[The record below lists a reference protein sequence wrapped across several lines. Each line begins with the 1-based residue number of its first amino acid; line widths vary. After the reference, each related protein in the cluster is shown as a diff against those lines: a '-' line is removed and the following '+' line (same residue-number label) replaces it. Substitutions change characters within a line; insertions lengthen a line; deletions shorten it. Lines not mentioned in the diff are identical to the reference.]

1 MLNSYDFQGD
11 VISRNPAYAYR
22 VVQGK
27 AYLTDGLRS
36 HSLNVSATFIW
47 EQLNRPQTM
56 DKMVASLAAKYHLS
70 QERAQADA
78 HAIITAFA
86 QAGLVKVN
94 GEDLLAQSKLSAP
107 RYKQRLAL
115 ADQMM
120 RLWEDT
126 KCKRILIKLTVELTH
141 ACNLH
146 CGYCYSPKSL
156 AGLLTTE
163 EVGNLFEQAA
173 EMGTL
178 FLTLTGGEP
187 LTRRDLVEIVARAEA
202 LGFWTRIQ
210 TGGGLFNMRVI
221 EDLSKFQHLS
231 LSVTLH
237 GADSET
243 HDQFTRV
250 PGSFQQAVMGIRLLA
265 KAGMLVT
272 IKQVVNRHNIHHVPA
287 LAELATS
294 LGVRIQRSPLIYPT
308 TIGDVSPLALRLGDE
323 ELLGLI
329 HQGYYVPSPDP
340 CGAGTDKLTISPT
353 GDVFPCVFV
362 RTKVGNIRF
371 QRLEEVWHS
380 STLENIRN
388 EQWFEPPTACRS
400 CALATRC
407 PRCPAIA
414 LLEHGDIRGKSQEA
428 CRISRLFDRARKQN
442 EYPDL
447 PPSSTS
453 CFSTNR
459 RGDLHPPGSRW

>member
-1 MLNSYDFQGD
+1 MLNSFDFHRD

-27 AYLTDGLRS
+27 AYLTDGMRS

-47 EQLNRPQTM
+47 EQLSQPQTI
-56 DKMVASLAAKYHLS
+56 DKMTASLAAKYHLP
-70 QERAQADA
+70 QEQARADVYTLVAS
-78 HAIITAFA
+78 FA
-86 QAGLVKVN
+86 QAGLIKVN
-94 GEDLLAQSKLSAP
+94 GEDLFTELEPSNP
-107 RYKQRLAL
+107 RYGQRFAL
-115 ADQMM
+115 ADQIM

-146 CGYCYSPKSL
+146 CRYCYAPKSL
-156 AGLLTTE
+156 AGLLTTKE
-163 EVGNLFEQAA
+163 IGSLFEQAA
-173 EMGTL
+173 GMGTL

-187 LTRRDLVEIVARAEA
+187 LTRRDLVEIVAQAEA

-221 EDLSKFQHLS
+221 ENLSKFRHLS
-231 LSVTLH
+231 FSVTLH
-237 GADSET
+237 GADSAT

-272 IKQVVNRHNIHHVPA
+272 IKQVVNKHNIHHVPA
-287 LAELATS
+287 LAELAAS

-308 TIGDVSPLALRLGDE
+308 TVGDASPLTLRIEDE
-323 ELLGLI
+323 ELLRLI
-329 HQGYYVPSPDP
+329 HQGYYLPGQDP
-340 CGAGTDKLTISPT
+340 CGAGTDKLAISPT

-362 RTKVGNIRF
+362 RTKVGNIRS

-380 STLENIRN
+380 SVLENIRN

-400 CALATRC
+400 CALFTRC

-414 LLEHGDIRGKSQEA
+414 LLEHGDIHEKSQEA
-428 CRISRLFDRARKQN
+428 CRISQLFDRARKQN
-442 EYPDL
+442 ERPDL
-447 PPSSTS
+447 SPSSAS
-453 CFSTNR
+453 GFSANW
-459 RGDLHPPGSRW
+459 RGDLHPPGSCR